1 MSPTPRSYVI
11 FLPKIHCAIP
21 TLTLSG
27 RDSDR
32 LRVGV
37 ILIYTIFMLN
47 KIVLDLETQK
57 SFEDVGG
64 FGKNHLLKVSVCGIY
79 TYRDNK
85 YHCYEENELYK
96 VGEFLS
102 ECDQVIGFNSKNFDF
117 QVLEPYINYDLAKIP
132 HLDILQEVEKIIGHR
147 VKLDNLA
154 QMTLGVGKSGDG
166 LQALKFWKLGQ
177 MEELKKY
184 CLDDV
189 RITKELYDY
198 IQKYGK
204 CLYKDYFETREI
216 KLNFPEPVER
226 KPMARQSAL
235 F

>member
-1 MSPTPRSYVI
+1 
-11 FLPKIHCAIP
+11 
-21 TLTLSG
+21 
-27 RDSDR
+27 
-32 LRVGV
+32 
-37 ILIYTIFMLN
+37 MLN

-79 TYRDNK
+79 SYPQNK
-85 YHCYEENELYK
+85 YLAFAEDQLHKL
-96 VGEFLS
+96 GEMLS
-102 ECDQVIGFNSKNFDF
+102 EADQIIGFNIKNFDF
-117 QVLEPYINYDLAKIP
+117 QVLQPYLNFKLSELPY
-132 HLDILQEVEKIIGHR
+132 LDILEEVEKIIGHR

-166 LQALKFWKLGQ
+166 LQALKYWKLGQ

-189 RITKELYDY
+189 KITKELYDY

-204 CLYKDYFETREI
+204 CLYKDYFERREI
-216 KLNFPEPVER
+216 SLNFPDPAMR
-226 KPMARQSAL
+226 KPLARQTSL

>member
-1 MSPTPRSYVI
+1 M
-11 FLPKIHCAIP
+11 A
-21 TLTLSG
+21 
-27 RDSDR
+27 
-32 LRVGV
+32 
-37 ILIYTIFMLN
+37 N

-79 TYRDNK
+79 SYKLNK
-85 YHCYEENELYK
+85 YLCFEEDQLHK
-96 VGEFLS
+96 LGEMLA
-102 ECDQVIGFNSKNFDF
+102 EADQIIGFNSKNFDF
-117 QVLEPYINYDLAKIP
+117 QVLQPYLDYDLSKLP
-132 HLDILQEVEKIIGHR
+132 HLDILEEVEKIIGHR

-198 IQKYGK
+198 VLKYNK
-204 CLYKDYFETREI
+204 LMFKDYFETKEI
-216 KLNFPEPVER
+216 QVKFLEPAAK
-226 KPMARQSAL
+226 KPISRQASL